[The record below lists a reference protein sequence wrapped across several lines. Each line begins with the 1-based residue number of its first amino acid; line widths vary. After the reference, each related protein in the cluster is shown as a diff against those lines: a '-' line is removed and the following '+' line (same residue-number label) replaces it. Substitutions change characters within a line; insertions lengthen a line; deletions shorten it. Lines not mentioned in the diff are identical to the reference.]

1 MPVSNG
7 SGHDVE
13 YDVEEGDP
21 PPQPLI
27 MAPKNALRSSVALTG
42 GGAAFMIFGCLP
54 QIGNPLL
61 TLIGA
66 TALGVAIGI
75 QVTVLIAGR
84 RRRRGKRERQFL
96 KACSTVPYTFN
107 FGDRV
112 VFYERGTPD
121 VLARSESV
129 IQSDAVVELKQVT
142 TLGGAPDSP
151 PTFEAVIHGG
161 TL

>member
-13 YDVEEGDP
+13 YDVEEEDP
-21 PPQPLI
+21 PPQP
-27 MAPKNALRSSVALTG
+27 MMFVPKNAIRASAALTG
-42 GGAAFMIFGCLP
+42 GGGAFMILGCLP

-61 TLIGA
+61 TLIGT

-75 QVTVLIAGR
+75 QVAVLIAGR
-84 RRRRGKRERQFL
+84 RRRRGKRERQLL
-96 KACSTVPYTFN
+96 KACSTVSYTFN

-112 VFYERGTPD
+112 AFYEPGTPNLL
-121 VLARSESV
+121 VRSDWV
-129 IQSDAVVELKQVT
+129 FQSDAVVELKQVA
-142 TLGGAPDSP
+142 TLGRGPDAP
-151 PTFEAVIHGG
+151 PTYEAVIHGG